1 MLFLELPKIWNTKK
15 QKESFNLL
23 LIANRKWVGFLFT
36 STLELTE
43 TWRHVMNDKG
53 IGSTPPKM
61 PNKFRN
67 LQCKYDHGLFDY
79 IVSFMRSLPTLF
91 REKIFPG
98 WWFHFFSP
106 QKLVK
111 MKPIWQAYF
120 SNVLAETTNQFQQ
133 KGLCHDCDSQS
144 PNPLWCWST
153 QRERPGETQKKSPPI
168 GDSGYTHTHNLP
180 LPPRKYSHSY

>member
-1 MLFLELPKIWNTKK
+1 MTGISFLPQPSTSPKHG
-15 QKESFNLL
+15 
-23 LIANRKWVGFLFT
+23 V
-36 STLELTE
+36 
-43 TWRHVMNDKG
+43 VMNDKG
-53 IGSTPPKM
+53 IGSNPPNM

-67 LQCKYDHGLFDY
+67 LQCRYDHGLFDY

-98 WWFHFFSP
+98 WWFHIFSFHP
-106 QKLVK
+106 KNWWRWSQFDKHIFQMLLV
-111 MKPIWQAYF
+111 
-120 SNVLAETTNQFQQ
+120 ETTNQFQQ